1 MKKLTRYLSIPR
13 ISSIL
18 EIVPRDGIV
27 ADIGADHGIVSAG
40 LSAFSQLVYA
50 VEISDLAAR
59 NGVITL
65 IKELEITDKVIVK
78 IGFGLN
84 PLIEMETKQVDS
96 IVIAG
101 VGTNTIENILSNNQ
115 SDVTNF
121 RIWNNTRNI
130 ASTAYTGFSAVDS
143 LQVGNIILQPS
154 HPYLSSS
161 LMLFRSMST
170 KGWILDE
177 QRIDPAGNFYRIT
190 SRLRR
195 AAKLSKL
202 TSCQHMSDSIYCSDY
217 SPDLESWPL
226 YRDSISCSHCSHGH
240 TCARCRNWTNYLHM
254 QRSDM
259 KKRQQSPALNKT
271 QQGNINSLLASMEQ
285 HLLVLSRRS
294 S

>member
-1 MKKLTRYLSIPR
+1 
-13 ISSIL
+13 
-18 EIVPRDGIV
+18 
-27 ADIGADHGIVSAG
+27 
-40 LSAFSQLVYA
+40 
-50 VEISDLAAR
+50 
-59 NGVITL
+59 
-65 IKELEITDKVIVK
+65 
-78 IGFGLN
+78 
-84 PLIEMETKQVDS
+84 METKQVDS

-121 RIWNNTRNI
+121 RVWNSTRNI
-130 ASTAYTGFSAVDS
+130 ASTAFTGYSAVDS

-161 LMLFRSMST
+161 LMLFRSMSM

-190 SRLRR
+190 SRLTRR
-195 AAKLSKL
+195 AAKSPSLSKL
-202 TSCQHMSDSIYCSDY
+202 ISCKDSSDSIYCSDY
-217 SPDLESWPL
+217 SPDLECWPL
-226 YRDSISCSHCSHGH
+226 YRDSIACSHCSHGH

-285 HLLVLSRRS
+285 HLLILSRRS

>member
-1 MKKLTRYLSIPR
+1 MSIPR

-18 EIVPRDGIV
+18 DIVPHNGIV

-40 LSAFSQLVYA
+40 LSTFSQLVYA

-65 IKELEITDKVIVK
+65 IKEMDITDKVIVK

-84 PLIEMETKQVDS
+84 PLIEMETKRVDS

-115 SDVTNF
+115 SNVTNF
-121 RIWNNTRNI
+121 RVWDDSTINI
-130 ASTAYTGFSAVDS
+130 APTAFTGYSAVDS

-170 KGWILDE
+170 KGWVLDE
-177 QRIDPAGNFYRIT
+177 QRIDPTGNFYRIT

-195 AAKLSKL
+195 AAKSSSSSKS
-202 TSCQHMSDSIYCSDY
+202 TSCQHSSDSIFCSDY

-226 YRDSISCSHCSHGH
+226 YRESMTCSNCSHSNTCS
-240 TCARCRNWTNYLHM
+240 RCRNWTNYLRM
-254 QRSDM
+254 QKSDI
-259 KKRQQSPALNKT
+259 KKRQQSPSLNKT
-271 QQGNINSLLASMEQ
+271 QQGNINSLLASLEQ
-285 HLLVLSRRS
+285 HLSVLSRRLH
-294 S
+294 